1 MNLSIIAKD
10 LFNKI
15 RGQFPSVQL
24 GDSQG
29 TITKKPEEA
38 RFFDFDFNHGGNTL
52 GKVSI
57 SISEEDG
64 LVVLHNKDFTEGTDE
79 AVKNAWYGFLKE
91 MGQFAKARV
100 LGFDT
105 RDITKSNLEKRD
117 YEFLGKEKEVEQ
129 VSESNLYGTTK
140 TSFQSVGEARLVIK
154 HSAPVDQTV
163 AGGRSHKIES
173 IFIESNAGERFKYP
187 IKHLNGARAMARHV
201 SEGGNPFDSFGKHII
216 GLSEELSKLRSFKT
230 YINRSN
236 VMAEGLKEYQ
246 SIVDERI
253 DTIKNECQKLQRAT
267 AYKETFENFKESTL
281 EEVPED
287 IKKNWIDELTIKT
300 FKEELQDVFP
310 YIYKLVTE
318 KTAVQS
324 LDPESFEAHG
334 YQGGTE
340 PRKYEYDLV
349 GDFEPEKAVTDKDA
363 MDVKELLNKAGIEAD
378 VQPNEMRYQGI
389 VIHTDAPRDA
399 VEKVLGG
406 MIETLN
412 TADSFNEFEDAM
424 ESIVAEDNE
433 LFSNDPEEKDQAIKR
448 LNALMAKHFPVGVNG
463 TNGIESLAGIIDDEE
478 FNDSIRNASKEN
490 SDACLRPMIMDYV
503 MKRDPQVATRLD
515 TGDMDNEPKNEE
527 KGKRSG
533 VEITPELKEKV
544 QAWWDKWNQNKYEA
558 GNGNTMAEGYLQ
570 YYMNTGIGTDF
581 FNADEYIAVQKEMG
595 IFGDED
601 RDAEYELGAEKLMKK
616 MPLTRQCEDEIEAIT
631 GKAGE
636 DSARIVQD
644 VVKYFIEKESTVK
657 EMGDAE
663 TEISDGIF
671 VVQRGDNA
679 DGVSD
684 EDPYVVGE
692 LYADP
697 ELSAEDIQKTL
708 QDYVQ
713 SKNLAPKVDFRPDD
727 SGSSVIDGK
736 AYRGEVVMNW
746 LGGKPITKKS
756 TFYKAPHEAIT
767 FEDIKPYV
775 SMYKGDDGKTV
786 FDVLNKDGDSV
797 KKFSDAKA
805 AMEYLHKNFDALRKG
820 EVQKENP
827 EANQDMSMD
836 YEFTGDDGEM
846 AYGTLHYKVVNG
858 QVDPN
863 SLRGESEYNGN
874 HKVDDEFAT
883 DMVKPGGSD
892 HEDALQAAQDDYDY
906 ESDRMRSKFE
916 KADDVVAD
924 KSTEVEEFVKSF
936 YDYTNN
942 QFPKGETAVIT
953 AVEKKFGDAQIKTA
967 QEAIAKLMS
976 DKDPKMS
983 RIKKLAGIQ

>member
-1 MNLSIIAKD
+1 MNLQAIGKD

-15 RGQFPSVQL
+15 RGRFPGVTI
-24 GDSQG
+24 GDSEG
-29 TITKKPEEA
+29 KITNKPEDA
-38 RFFDFDFNHGGNTL
+38 RFFDFEFKEGGNVL

-64 LVVLHNKDFTEGTDE
+64 LVVLHNKDFVEGADDS
-79 AVKNAWYGFLKE
+79 VKSSWYNFLKE

-117 YEFLGKEKEVEQ
+117 YEYMSKGKEVDK
-129 VSESNLYGTTK
+129 VSESNLFGTTK
-140 TSFQSVGEARLVIK
+140 TSFQSIGEARLVIK
-154 HSAPVDQTV
+154 HSKPVDQSV
-163 AGGRSHKIES
+163 AGGRTHRIES
-173 IFIESNAGERFKYP
+173 IFIESSEGERFKYP

-201 SEGGNPFDSFGKHII
+201 SEGGKPFDAFGKYIT
-216 GLSEELSKLRSFKT
+216 GLSEELSKLKSFKT
-230 YINRSN
+230 YMNRSN
-236 VMAEGLKEYQ
+236 VMAEGLREYQ
-246 SIVDERI
+246 GIVDERI
-253 DTIKNECQKLQRAT
+253 DTIKNECLKLQRPT
-267 AYKETFENFKESTL
+267 NYKDTFENFKESDAV
-281 EEVPED
+281 EVPED

-318 KTAVQS
+318 KTAVQD

-340 PRKYEYDLV
+340 ARRYEYDLV
-349 GDFEPEKAVTDKDA
+349 GDYSPEQPVSEKDA
-363 MDVKELLNKAGIEAD
+363 EQVKALLQKAGINAD
-378 VQPNEMRYQGI
+378 VESREDRYQGI
-389 VIHTDAPRDA
+389 VIHTDAGKED

-406 MIETLN
+406 MIESIGKVF
-412 TADSFNEFEDAM
+412 DDFEDAM
-424 ESIVAEDNE
+424 EQIVDEGNS
-433 LFSNDPEEKDQAIKR
+433 LFSNDAEEQKEAVEK
-448 LNALMAKHFPVGVNG
+448 LNQMMQKHFPVGVNG
-463 TNGIESLAGIIDDEE
+463 TNGIESIAGIIDDED
-478 FNDSIRNASKEN
+478 FNNQIQRAAEEDS
-490 SDACLRPMIMDYV
+490 DMCMRPMIMDYV
-503 MKRDPQVATRLD
+503 MKKDPQLASRLD
-515 TGDMDNEPKNEE
+515 TGDMKTEE

-544 QAWWDKWNQNKYEA
+544 QAWWDKYSKYEG
-558 GNGNTMAEGYLQ
+558 GNGNTMPEGYLE
-570 YYMNTGIGTDF
+570 YALDSGIGTDAY
-581 FNADEYIAVQKEMG
+581 NADEYIKVSKEMG
-595 IFGDED
+595 MDND
-601 RDAEYELGAEKLMKK
+601 DSDAETEMDQEELMNK
-616 MPLTRQCEDEIEAIT
+616 MPITKAMFDEIVDIT
-631 GKAGE
+631 GKPSIE
-636 DSARIVQD
+636 DSANIVQD
-644 VVKYFIEKESTVK
+644 VVKHFVEKEGTVK

-679 DGVSD
+679 DGVTK

-708 QDYVQ
+708 KDYVQ
-713 SKNLAPKVDFRPDD
+713 NKNLAPKVDFRPDD

-797 KKFSDAKA
+797 KKFGDAKA

-820 EVQKENP
+820 
-827 EANQDMSMD
+827 
-836 YEFTGDDGEM
+836 T
-846 AYGTLHYKVVNG
+846 
-858 QVDPN
+858 VDH
-863 SLRGESEYNGN
+863 S
-874 HKVDDEFAT
+874 DDEKAQHAYKLARDQGET
-883 DMVKPGGSD
+883 
-892 HEDALQAAQDDYDY
+892 EDNT
-906 ESDRMRSKFE
+906 SN
-916 KADDVVAD
+916 DVVAD

-967 QEAIAKLMS
+967 QEAIARLMS

-983 RIKKLAGIQ
+983 RIKKLAGVQ

>member
-38 RFFDFDFNHGGNTL
+38 RFFDFDFNSGGNTL

-57 SISEEDG
+57 SISEEEG

-79 AVKNAWYGFLKE
+79 AVKNDWYSFLKE

-117 YEFLGKEKEVEQ
+117 YEFLGKEKEVEP

-173 IFIESNAGERFKYP
+173 IFIESSAGERFKYP

-412 TADSFNEFEDAM
+412 TSNSFNEFEDAM
-424 ESIVAEDNE
+424 ESIVSEDNE
-433 LFSNDPEEKDQAIKR
+433 LFSNDPEEKDQAIKK

-478 FNDSIRNASKEN
+478 FNNVMRNASKEN
-490 SDACLRPMIMDYV
+490 SDACIRPMIMDYV

-533 VEITPELKEKV
+533 VELTPELKEKV
-544 QAWWDKWNQNKYEA
+544 QAWWDKYSKYEG
-558 GNGNTMAEGYLQ
+558 GNGNTMPEGYLD
-570 YYMNTGIGTDF
+570 YALDSGIGTDA
-581 FNADEYIAVQKEMG
+581 FNADEYMKVSKEMG
-595 IFGDED
+595 MDND
-601 RDAEYELGAEKLMKK
+601 DSDAETEMDQEELMNR
-616 MPLTRQCEDEIEAIT
+616 MPITKAMFDEIVDIT
-631 GKAGE
+631 GKPSIE
-636 DSARIVQD
+636 DSANIVQD
-644 VVKYFIEKESTVK
+644 VVKHFVEK
-657 EMGDAE
+657 
-663 TEISDGIF
+663 
-671 VVQRGDNA
+671 
-679 DGVSD
+679 
-684 EDPYVVGE
+684 
-692 LYADP
+692 
-697 ELSAEDIQKTL
+697 
-708 QDYVQ
+708 
-713 SKNLAPKVDFRPDD
+713 
-727 SGSSVIDGK
+727 
-736 AYRGEVVMNW
+736 
-746 LGGKPITKKS
+746 
-756 TFYKAPHEAIT
+756 EAIT

-786 FDVLNKDGDSV
+786 FDVLNNDGNSV
-797 KKFSDAKA
+797 KKFGDAKA
-805 AMEYLHKNFDALRKG
+805 AMEYLHKNFDELRYG
-820 EVQKENP
+820 SKEK
-827 EANQDMSMD
+827 EAM
-836 YEFTGDDGEM
+836 
-846 AYGTLHYKVVNG
+846 
-858 QVDPN
+858 VDPEGN
-863 SLRGESEYNGN
+863 AQYGDESKEIALDQWNNMSKEEKEEYGSFGAYL
-874 HKVDDEFAT
+874 KSDDFQT
-883 DMVKPGGSD
+883 HLD
-892 HEDALQAAQDDYDY
+892 HL
-906 ESDRMRSKFE
+906 RSKFE
-916 KADDVVAD
+916 KDGETKPETPNASEEDVQ
-924 KSTEVEEFVKSF
+924 EFVKSF

-967 QEAIAKLMS
+967 QEAIARLMS

-983 RIKKLAGIQ
+983 RIKKLAGVQ

>member
-29 TITKKPEEA
+29 TITKKPEDA
-38 RFFDFDFNHGGNTL
+38 RFFDFDFNSGGNTL

-57 SISEEDG
+57 SISEDEG
-64 LVVLHNKDFTEGTDE
+64 LVILHNKDFTEGTDE
-79 AVKNAWYGFLKE
+79 AVKNDWYSFLKE

-117 YEFLGKEKEVEQ
+117 YEFLGQEKEVAQ

-173 IFIESNAGERFKYP
+173 IFIESSAGERFKYP

-201 SEGGNPFDSFGKHII
+201 SEGGNPFDSFGKHIV

-230 YINRSN
+230 YMNRSN

-253 DTIKNECQKLQRAT
+253 ETIKTECQKLQRAT
-267 AYKETFENFKESTL
+267 AYKETFENFQESTL

-310 YIYKLVTE
+310 YIYKLISE

-340 PRKYEYDLV
+340 PRKYEYDLA
-349 GDFEPEKAVTDKDA
+349 GDYEPEKAVTDKDA

-412 TADSFNEFEDAM
+412 TSDSFNEFEDAM
-424 ESIVAEDNE
+424 ESIISDDNE
-433 LFSNDPEEKDQAIKR
+433 LFSNNPEEKDQAIKR

-503 MKRDPQVATRLD
+503 MKRDPQVATKLD
-515 TGDMDNEPKNEE
+515 TGDMNNEPKEE
-527 KGKRSG
+527 
-533 VEITPELKEKV
+533 
-544 QAWWDKWNQNKYEA
+544 
-558 GNGNTMAEGYLQ
+558 
-570 YYMNTGIGTDF
+570 
-581 FNADEYIAVQKEMG
+581 
-595 IFGDED
+595 ED
-601 RDAEYELGAEKLMKK
+601 
-616 MPLTRQCEDEIEAIT
+616 
-631 GKAGE
+631 
-636 DSARIVQD
+636 
-644 VVKYFIEKESTVK
+644 
-657 EMGDAE
+657 
-663 TEISDGIF
+663 
-671 VVQRGDNA
+671 
-679 DGVSD
+679 
-684 EDPYVVGE
+684 
-692 LYADP
+692 
-697 ELSAEDIQKTL
+697 
-708 QDYVQ
+708 
-713 SKNLAPKVDFRPDD
+713 
-727 SGSSVIDGK
+727 
-736 AYRGEVVMNW
+736 
-746 LGGKPITKKS
+746 
-756 TFYKAPHEAIT
+756 EAIT

-775 SMYKGDDGKTV
+775 SMYKGDDGKMV
-786 FDVLNKDGDSV
+786 FDVLGKDGESV
-797 KKFSDAKA
+797 EKFGDAKA
-805 AMEYLHKNFDALRKG
+805 AMAYLKKNFDKLRYKDVKEDKKDG
-820 EVQKENP
+820 FEYPEDGKYGYKAEVGKTDADITIHDSETDEILHIKDMQNVDIEDQETLAMIWDENHDGD
-827 EANQDMSMD
+827 ERAIAAMKTARDQD
-836 YEFTGDDGEM
+836 
-846 AYGTLHYKVVNG
+846 
-858 QVDPN
+858 
-863 SLRGESEYNGN
+863 ESEESKPELPN
-874 HKVDDEFAT
+874 AT
-883 DMVKPGGSD
+883 PEM
-892 HEDALQAAQDDYDY
+892 
-906 ESDRMRSKFE
+906 
-916 KADDVVAD
+916 
-924 KSTEVEEFVKSF
+924 VEEFIKSF
-936 YDYTNN
+936 FDYTTNK
-942 QFPKGETAVIT
+942 FPKGETAILT
-953 AVEKKFGDAQIKTA
+953 AVEKKFGEDLIGSA
-967 QEAIAKLMS
+967 QETIH
-976 DKDPKMS
+976 KMTAGNDQEIEK
-983 RIKKLAGIQ
+983 IKKLAGVK

>member
-38 RFFDFDFNHGGNTL
+38 RFFDFDFNSGGNTL

-57 SISEEDG
+57 SISEEEG

-79 AVKNAWYGFLKE
+79 AVKNDWYSFLKE

-117 YEFLGKEKEVEQ
+117 YEFLGKEKEVEP

-173 IFIESNAGERFKYP
+173 IFIESSAGERFKYP

-412 TADSFNEFEDAM
+412 TSNSFNEFEDAM
-424 ESIVAEDNE
+424 ESIVSEDNE
-433 LFSNDPEEKDQAIKR
+433 LFSNDPEEKDQAIKK

-478 FNDSIRNASKEN
+478 FNNVMRNASKEN
-490 SDACLRPMIMDYV
+490 SDACIRPMIMDYV

-533 VEITPELKEKV
+533 VELTPELKEKV
-544 QAWWDKWNQNKYEA
+544 QAWWDKYSKYEG
-558 GNGNTMAEGYLQ
+558 GNGNTMPEGYLD
-570 YYMNTGIGTDF
+570 YALDSGIGTDA
-581 FNADEYIAVQKEMG
+581 FNADEYMKVSKEMG
-595 IFGDED
+595 MDND
-601 RDAEYELGAEKLMKK
+601 DSDAETEMDQEELMNK
-616 MPLTRQCEDEIEAIT
+616 MPITKAMFDEIVDIT
-631 GKAGE
+631 GKPSIE
-636 DSARIVQD
+636 DSANIVQD
-644 VVKYFIEKESTVK
+644 VVKHFVEK
-657 EMGDAE
+657 
-663 TEISDGIF
+663 
-671 VVQRGDNA
+671 
-679 DGVSD
+679 
-684 EDPYVVGE
+684 
-692 LYADP
+692 
-697 ELSAEDIQKTL
+697 
-708 QDYVQ
+708 
-713 SKNLAPKVDFRPDD
+713 
-727 SGSSVIDGK
+727 
-736 AYRGEVVMNW
+736 
-746 LGGKPITKKS
+746 
-756 TFYKAPHEAIT
+756 EAIT

-786 FDVLNKDGDSV
+786 FDVLNKDGNSV
-797 KKFSDAKA
+797 KKFGDAKA
-805 AMEYLHKNFDALRKG
+805 AMEYLHKNFDELRYG
-820 EVQKENP
+820 SKEK
-827 EANQDMSMD
+827 EAM
-836 YEFTGDDGEM
+836 
-846 AYGTLHYKVVNG
+846 
-858 QVDPN
+858 VDPEGN
-863 SLRGESEYNGN
+863 AQYGDESKEIALDQWNNMSKEEKEEYGSFGAYL
-874 HKVDDEFAT
+874 KSDDFQT
-883 DMVKPGGSD
+883 HLD
-892 HEDALQAAQDDYDY
+892 HL
-906 ESDRMRSKFE
+906 RSKFE
-916 KADDVVAD
+916 KDGETKPETPNASEEDVQ
-924 KSTEVEEFVKSF
+924 EFVKSF

-967 QEAIAKLMS
+967 QEAIARLMS

-983 RIKKLAGIQ
+983 RIKKLAGVQ